1 MALLR
6 RHPLIS
12 FFVLTY
18 ALAWIL
24 WLPLVVLQDTIP
36 ATLGLV
42 LAILGS
48 AVPVGLDPSRPSSP
62 DRPRS

>member
-24 WLPLVVLQDTIP
+24 WLPLVVLRDAIP

-48 AVPVGLDPSRPSSP
+48 AVPVSLDPSRPSSP
-62 DRPRS
+62 DRPGP

>member
-48 AVPVGLDPSRPSSP
+48 AVPVSLDPSRPSSP

>member
-18 ALAWIL
+18 ALAWIP

-48 AVPVGLDPSRPSSP
+48 AVPVSLDPSRPSSP
-62 DRPRS
+62 DRPGS

>member
-24 WLPLVVLQDTIP
+24 WLPLVVLRDTIP

-48 AVPVGLDPSRPSSP
+48 AVPVSLDPSRPSSP
-62 DRPRS
+62 DRPGS

>member
-48 AVPVGLDPSRPSSP
+48 AVPVSLDPSRPSSP
-62 DRPRS
+62 DRPGP

>member
-48 AVPVGLDPSRPSSP
+48 AVPVSLDPSRPSSP
-62 DRPRS
+62 DRPGS